1 MFANSREEYLNRARI
16 TGPVR
21 VASIPSNQ
29 IYIRHLEDPEA
40 SASPQVLRL
49 PDPPPE
55 TGVRSVQSGWW
66 PPAMLSAD
74 WVRANH
80 GAFDLMHIH
89 FGFDAATPARLR
101 DLVSEL
107 RRLSKPLVY
116 TVHDLVNP
124 HQPDPAAHLELLDV
138 LIPAADKLITLT
150 EGAAAEIRRRWAV
163 DAQVLP
169 HPHVVDCASMERI
182 RAARQRRAET
192 RPAGSMKRIGVHF
205 KGLRPNMDTG
215 ILDPLARVVGKIPSA
230 GLQVNIHA
238 QPLDPGHAEYRPALA
253 NKLHAGAKSGLW
265 ELQTHEYFSE
275 PELFAYL
282 ASLDA
287 CVLPYRFGTHSGWLE
302 AALDVGTPVAV
313 PDCGH
318 YSGQDASVATFR
330 LAPGGVDEDSLL
342 EAVRT
347 LLLRRG
353 LPGLDAAGRRRQRL
367 GIARAHREIYETL
380 VAGIPPAR

>member
-1 MFANSREEYLNRARI
+1 LNRAQF

-29 IYIRHLEDPEA
+29 IYIRHLEDLDA
-40 SASPQVLRL
+40 SGSPQVLRL

-55 TGVRSVQSGWW
+55 AGVRSVESGWW
-66 PPAMLSAD
+66 PPAMLSAN

-89 FGFDAATPARLR
+89 FGFDAANPARLR
-101 DLVSEL
+101 ELVSEL
-107 RRLSKPLVY
+107 RHFGKPLVY

-124 HQPDPAAHLELLDV
+124 HQPDPAEHMKLLDV

-150 EGAAAEIRRRWAV
+150 PGAAREIRRRWAV

-169 HPHVVDCASMERI
+169 HPHVVDYASMDRI
-182 RAARQRRAET
+182 RAARQREVAARLPWGE
-192 RPAGSMKRIGVHF
+192 KRIGVHL
-205 KGLRPNMDTG
+205 KGLRPNMDTE
-215 ILDPLARVVGKIPSA
+215 ILDPLARVVGQMPSA
-230 GLQVNIHA
+230 VLQVNIHA
-238 QPLDPGHAEYRPALA
+238 QPLDPGHAEYRPTLA
-253 NKLHAGAKSGLW
+253 KKLHVGAKSGLW
-265 ELQTHEYFSE
+265 ELQAHEYFSE

-318 YSGQDASVATFR
+318 YADQDASVAQFR
-330 LAPGGVDEDSLL
+330 LSPAGVDEDSLL
-342 EAVRT
+342 NAVGE
-347 LLLRRG
+347 LLLLRG
-353 LPGLDAAGRRRQRL
+353 LPGLDATGRRRQRL
-367 GIARAHREIYETL
+367 KIARAHREIYETL
-380 VAGIPPAR
+380 VDGARPAR

>member
-1 MFANSREEYLNRARI
+1 MNCARI

-21 VASIPSNQ
+21 VASVPSSQ
-29 IYIRHLEDPEA
+29 IYIRHLEAPDT
-40 SASPQVLRL
+40 SGSPRVIRL

-55 TGVRSVQSGWW
+55 TDVHSVQSRWW

-80 GAFDLMHIH
+80 DTFDLMHVH
-89 FGFDAATPARLR
+89 FGFDAANPERLR

-107 RRLSKPLVY
+107 RRFGKPLVY

-124 HQPDPAAHLELLDV
+124 HQPDPAAHTDLLDV

-150 EGAAAEIRRRWAV
+150 PGAAQEIRRRWAV
-163 DAQVLP
+163 NAQVLP
-169 HPHVVDCASMERI
+169 HPHVVDYTSMDRI
-182 RAARQRRAET
+182 RVARQREAAARL
-192 RPAGSMKRIGVHF
+192 PWGKKRIGLHL
-205 KGLRPNMDTG
+205 KGLRPNMDTE
-215 ILDPLARVVGKIPSA
+215 ILDPLARVVGQLPSA
-230 GLQVNIHA
+230 VLQVNIHA

-253 NKLHAGAKSGLW
+253 KKLHSGAKSGLW
-265 ELQTHEYFSE
+265 ELQAHEYFSE

-302 AALDVGTPVAV
+302 AALDVGTPVAA

-318 YSGQDASVATFR
+318 YADQNPSVAKFR
-330 LAPGGVDEDSLL
+330 LSPAGVDEDSLRDAL
-342 EAVRT
+342 REL
-347 LLLRRG
+347 LLLRE
-353 LPGLDAAGRRRQRL
+353 LPGLDAAGRRGQRL
-367 GIARAHREIYETL
+367 EIARAHWEIYEAL
-380 VAGIPPAR
+380 VSGARTAR